1 VLHVL
6 DHLDTGGTEFGVLK
20 VMNGLPQE
28 RFDCRVCVMRGAR
41 PDLADSALLAGRV
54 FYAEGAKEGSQLGIR
69 RLAHVFRSWRPHIVH
84 SRNWGAIEAIPAACL
99 TRVPVTIHS
108 EHGYELDMLRGLP
121 FKRRLLRRGFY
132 CLADAVFTVSRDLSS
147 YHARQVGWETDRIAT
162 IYNGVDTGRF
172 RFRLSQRR
180 RIREDLGLPEPRFV
194 IGAVGRLVAIKDYAT
209 LLRAA
214 GELLREGHDIS
225 VLLVGGGPERVALE
239 KVAAT
244 LGDRAVFLGE
254 RNDLPMLFNAMDA
267 FAQTSISEGTS
278 NTILEA
284 MASGLPVAAT
294 RVGGNPELITHEM
307 SGLLFPPGDLAV
319 LAANLAQLATNPN
332 LCQRLGEAA
341 RQRVVNEF
349 SLDRMLT
356 SYEALYLNLA
366 VRRSVSLGR

>member
-1 VLHVL
+1 
-6 DHLDTGGTEFGVLK
+6 
-20 VMNGLPQE
+20 
-28 RFDCRVCVMRGAR
+28 
-41 PDLADSALLAGRV
+41 
-54 FYAEGAKEGSQLGIR
+54 
-69 RLAHVFRSWRPHIVH
+69 
-84 SRNWGAIEAIPAACL
+84 
-99 TRVPVTIHS
+99 
-108 EHGYELDMLRGLP
+108 
-121 FKRRLLRRGFY
+121 
-132 CLADAVFTVSRDLSS
+132 
-147 YHARQVGWETDRIAT
+147 
-162 IYNGVDTGRF
+162 
-172 RFRLSQRR
+172 
-180 RIREDLGLPEPRFV
+180 
-194 IGAVGRLVAIKDYAT
+194 
-209 LLRAA
+209 
-214 GELLREGHDIS
+214 
-225 VLLVGGGPERVALE
+225 VALE

-366 VRRSVSLGR
+366 ARRSVSLGR